1 MRLLKKAKLYL
12 KSNSYNF
19 KRRGGL
25 STFFILG
32 YLKVIVFSTTFLLVL
47 LLGGIF
53 KIVYTRKTQ
62 AIEREKQVEFEAQR
76 LKAEEEAKRKL
87 EGEKEW
93 TEATK

>member
-53 KIVYTRKTQ
+53 KIVDRKTQ

-87 EGEKEW
+87 EGEKE
-93 TEATK
+93 

>member
-1 MRLLKKAKLYL
+1 MRLLKRAKLYL
-12 KSNSYNF
+12 KSNSCKF
-19 KRRGGL
+19 KKGGL

-53 KIVYTRKTQ
+53 KIVDTRKTQ

-87 EGEKEW
+87 EGEKE
-93 TEATK
+93 